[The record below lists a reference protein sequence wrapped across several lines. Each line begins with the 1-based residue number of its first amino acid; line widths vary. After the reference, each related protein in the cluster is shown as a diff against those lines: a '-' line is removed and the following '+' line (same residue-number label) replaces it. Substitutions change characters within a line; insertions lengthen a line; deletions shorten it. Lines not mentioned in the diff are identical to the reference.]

1 MGKSFYIT
9 TPIYYPSDTLHIGHA
24 YTTVAADTMARFKRM
39 TGHDVWF
46 LTGSDEHGQKIE
58 RKAKSK
64 GLSPKEYVDPI
75 VESFK
80 ELWRLLDI
88 SYNDFIR
95 TTEERHKKVV
105 QAIFQKLY
113 EQGDIY
119 KSAYEGWY
127 CTPCETFWTEGKLI
141 DGNCPDCGRPVE
153 WVREESYF
161 FKMSKYADK
170 LLKHIEENPE
180 FIVPESRRNEMIN
193 FIKQGLEDLCVSRT
207 TFNWGIPVPFDPK
220 HVAYVWVDALT
231 NYISA
236 LGYGTEDD
244 KLFQKYWPADVHLV
258 GKDIVRFH
266 TVIWPIILLAL
277 GVELPKKV
285 VGHGWFVLEGGK
297 MSKSKGNVVDP
308 VKLIEKYGVDAVRY
322 FLVREMPLGLDAV
335 YSEEAL
341 INRINVDL
349 ANDLG
354 NLLNRTLSML
364 EKFLGGEIPLPY
376 EYEEIDREVID
387 LAQALPKETE
397 ELMNKFDLAGA
408 LANIW
413 RLVTRLNKYIDEVAP
428 WSLNKEGKIERLK
441 TVLYVVLE
449 GYRFITV
456 LLKPVMPNFPAKVA
470 AQLGV
475 SEEDLFTWESLS
487 NWGRLPAGVKTKKG
501 EPLFP
506 RLDPEVMLNPVG
518 DVEPTSGGET
528 AGAALADKK
537 EEISV
542 TEQIPEKSLITIDE
556 FAKIELKV
564 AKVLEA
570 ERVPKTDRLLKL
582 KVTLGDEERTIV
594 AGIAQYYEP
603 EALVGKQLVIVANLQ
618 PAKLR
623 GIESQGMILAAS
635 GNGNLQVLFVDDQ
648 IPPGSKVK

>member
-9 TPIYYPSDTLHIGHA
+9 TPIYYPSDNLHIGHA

-39 TGHDVWF
+39 TGYDVWF

-58 RKAKSK
+58 RKAKSQ

-75 VESFK
+75 VDSFK
-80 ELWRLLDI
+80 HLWKLLDI
-88 SYNDFIR
+88 SYDDFIR

-113 EQGDIY
+113 DQGDIY

-127 CTPCETFWTEGKLI
+127 CTPCEAFWTEGKLI
-141 DGNCPDCGRPVE
+141 DGKCPDCGRPVE
-153 WVREESYF
+153 WTREESYF
-161 FKMSKYADK
+161 FKMSKYADR

-207 TFNWGIPVPFDPK
+207 TFNWGIPVPFDKK
-220 HVAYVWVDALT
+220 HVVYVWVDALT

-236 LGYGTEDD
+236 LGYGTDD
-244 KLFQKYWPADVHLV
+244 DHLFQKYWPADVHLV

-364 EKFLGGEIPLPY
+364 EKFLGGEIPLPS
-376 EYEEIDREVID
+376 EYEEIDREVIE
-387 LAQALPKETE
+387 LALALPVETE
-397 ELMNKFDLAGA
+397 KLMDKFDLAGA

-456 LLKPVMPNFPAKVA
+456 LLKPVMPNFPAKVS

-475 SEEDLFTWESLS
+475 NDESLFTWESLS

-506 RLDPEVMLNPVG
+506 RLDPEILLKTTDDQLLTTINAG
-518 DVEPTSGGET
+518 T
-528 AGAALADKK
+528 AATDKK
-537 EEISV
+537 EEKTV
-542 TEQIPEKSLITIDE
+542 TEQGEEKSLITIDE
-556 FAKIELKV
+556 FSQIDLRV
-564 AKVLEA
+564 ARVLEA
-570 ERVPKTDRLLKL
+570 ERVPKTDKLLKL

-603 EALVGKQLVIVANLQ
+603 EALVGKQLVIVANLK

-623 GIESQGMILAAS
+623 GIESQGMVLAAS

>member
-9 TPIYYPSDTLHIGHA
+9 TPIYYPSDNLHIGHA

-39 TGHDVWF
+39 TGYDVWF

-58 RKAKSK
+58 RKAKSQ

-75 VESFK
+75 VDSFK
-80 ELWRLLDI
+80 HLWKLLDI
-88 SYNDFIR
+88 SYDDFIR

-113 EQGDIY
+113 DQGDIY

-127 CTPCETFWTEGKLI
+127 CTPCEAFWTEGKLI
-141 DGNCPDCGRPVE
+141 DGKCPDCGRPVE
-153 WVREESYF
+153 WTREESYF
-161 FKMSKYADK
+161 FKMSKYADR

-207 TFNWGIPVPFDPK
+207 TFNWGIPVPFDKK
-220 HVAYVWVDALT
+220 HVVYVWVDALT

-236 LGYGTEDD
+236 LGYGTDD
-244 KLFQKYWPADVHLV
+244 DHLFQKYWPADVHLV

-277 GVELPKKV
+277 GIELPKKV

-308 VKLIEKYGVDAVRY
+308 VKLVEKYGVDAVRY

-364 EKFLGGEIPLPY
+364 EKFLGGEIPLPS
-376 EYEEIDREVID
+376 EYEEIDREVIE
-387 LAQALPKETE
+387 LALALPAETE
-397 ELMNKFDLAGA
+397 KLMDKFDLAGA

-456 LLKPVMPNFPAKVA
+456 LLKPVMPNFPAKVS

-475 SEEDLFTWESLS
+475 NDESLFTWESLS
-487 NWGRLPAGVKTKKG
+487 NWGRLPAGVKIKKG

-506 RLDPEVMLNPVG
+506 RLDPEILLKTTDDQPLTTINAG
-518 DVEPTSGGET
+518 T
-528 AGAALADKK
+528 AATDKK
-537 EEISV
+537 EEKTV
-542 TEQIPEKSLITIDE
+542 TEQGEEKSLITIDE
-556 FAKIELKV
+556 FSQIDLRV
-564 AKVLEA
+564 ARVLEA
-570 ERVPKTDRLLKL
+570 ERVPKTDKLLKL

-603 EALVGKQLVIVANLQ
+603 EALIGKQLVIVANLK

-623 GIESQGMILAAS
+623 GIESQGMVLAAS